1 MCSFFQEGWSLEGT
15 GVNKENFSE
24 ALGPVQTAKAIPT
37 ADLGG
42 THNQTPYNIRC
53 RQRHCPSA
61 SKHHFALLRQSDFA
75 GDPAMVDVDR
85 RPSHPHGLP
94 RPPSHAAG
102 LRRLSTRASAPSSPA
117 PPSPSASAPSPS
129 ALLAHLAAA
138 GVAVLPGLSATE
150 FALAEAA
157 LGGVQLPPDL
167 RELLALGLPSGD
179 GFPDYRTPA
188 GLRLLRFSAQEV
200 PAAVAAT
207 LPLAPGRRAGRAAP
221 PPLVPL
227 CGRHY
232 VPATPCLAG
241 NPVFYVSD
249 SGVTFAGAN
258 AADFLLRAFAAE
270 PPPGAPLRRQLSAPV
285 PPPSGAPPSTARR
298 SLDSVTGR
306 APRWIEFWTDAAAAG
321 DRFLEVPTG
330 ATSAAAAGAAPE
342 WLRPSLEEAASMLRR
357 GGWGLCEVEEMVTG
371 EGPSGAGEVNV
382 VALALTVDRC
392 CRDLKSGGWGAEEV
406 VEMLGAL
413 LGPRKPRRAVAALP
427 PDVAA
432 RMGRL
437 AEAVS
442 RAVGSHAKAKPPRP
456 S

>member
-1 MCSFFQEGWSLEGT
+1 
-15 GVNKENFSE
+15 
-24 ALGPVQTAKAIPT
+24 
-37 ADLGG
+37 
-42 THNQTPYNIRC
+42 
-53 RQRHCPSA
+53 
-61 SKHHFALLRQSDFA
+61 
-75 GDPAMVDVDR
+75 MVDVDR
-85 RPSHPHGLP
+85 RPALPHGLP

-102 LRRLSTRASAPSSPA
+102 LRRLSTRASAPSTPRTPA
-117 PPSPSASAPSPS
+117 PPSPSAAAGPPPSPS
-129 ALLAHLAAA
+129 AVLAHLAAA
-138 GVAVLPGLSATE
+138 GVSVLPGLSATE
-150 FALAEAA
+150 LALAEAA

-167 RELLALGLPSGD
+167 RELLALGVPSGD
-179 GFPDYRTPA
+179 GFPDYRSPA
-188 GLRLLRFSAQEV
+188 GLRLLRFAAQEV
-200 PAAVAAT
+200 PAAVAAA
-207 LPLAPGRRAGRAAP
+207 LPLAPGRRPGRAPPPPPP

-241 NPVFYVSD
+241 NPVFHVSD

-270 PPPGAPLRRQLSAPV
+270 PPPGAPLRRQLSAPA
-285 PPPSGAPPSTARR
+285 PPPPAPSPTPPSTARR

-330 ATSAAAAGAAPE
+330 ARNSSAGATAPE
-342 WLRPSLEEAASMLRR
+342 WLLSSLERAGAALAR
-357 GGWGLCEVEEMVTG
+357 GGWAAGEVEEMTSTG
-371 EGPSGAGEVNV
+371 PGPDGGEAL
-382 VALALTVDRC
+382 ALALTVDRC
-392 CRDLKSGGWGAEEV
+392 CGELRRGGWAAEEV

-413 LGPRKPRRAVAALP
+413 LGPRKARRAATALP

-432 RMGRL
+432 RVGRL

-442 RAVGSHAKAKPPRP
+442 RAVASRGKAKPPRP

>member
-1 MCSFFQEGWSLEGT
+1 
-15 GVNKENFSE
+15 
-24 ALGPVQTAKAIPT
+24 
-37 ADLGG
+37 
-42 THNQTPYNIRC
+42 
-53 RQRHCPSA
+53 
-61 SKHHFALLRQSDFA
+61 
-75 GDPAMVDVDR
+75 MVDVDR

-207 LPLAPGRRAGRAAP
+207 LRSPRARGAGRAAAP
-221 PPLVPL
+221 
-227 CGRHY
+227 R
-232 VPATPCLAG
+232 PAVRPALRAG
-241 NPVFYVSD
+241 DALPRGQPGFHVSD

>member
-1 MCSFFQEGWSLEGT
+1 
-15 GVNKENFSE
+15 
-24 ALGPVQTAKAIPT
+24 
-37 ADLGG
+37 
-42 THNQTPYNIRC
+42 
-53 RQRHCPSA
+53 
-61 SKHHFALLRQSDFA
+61 
-75 GDPAMVDVDR
+75 MVDVDR

-102 LRRLSTRASAPSSPA
+102 LRRLSTRASAPSTPRTAA
-117 PPSPSASAPSPS
+117 PPSPSAASAGPAPSPS

-138 GVAVLPGLSATE
+138 GVTVLPGLSDAE
-150 FALAEAA
+150 LALAEAA

-167 RELLALGLPSGD
+167 RDLLALGLPSGD
-179 GFPDYRTPA
+179 GFPDYRSPA
-188 GLRLLRFSAQEV
+188 GLRLLRFAAQEV
-200 PAAVAAT
+200 PAAVASTT
-207 LPLAPGRRAGRAAP
+207 LPLAPGRRRAGGRAAPPPP

-241 NPVFYVSD
+241 NPVFHVSD
-249 SGVTFAGAN
+249 SGVAFAGAN
-258 AADFLLRAFAAE
+258 VADFLLRAFAAE

-285 PPPSGAPPSTARR
+285 PPPSAAAPPSSTARR

-330 ATSAAAAGAAPE
+330 ASATSAAAAPG
-342 WLRPSLEEAASMLRR
+342 WLRSSLEEAASMLTR
-357 GGWGLCEVEEMVTG
+357 GGWGVREVEEMMTG
-371 EGPSGAGEVNV
+371 EGPSGSGSGVGEVNV
-382 VALALTVDRC
+382 AALALTVDRC
-392 CRDLKSGGWGAEEV
+392 CGDLKRGGWAAEEV

-432 RMGRL
+432 RVGRL

-442 RAVGSHAKAKPPRP
+442 RAVGSHAKVKPPRP

>member
-1 MCSFFQEGWSLEGT
+1 
-15 GVNKENFSE
+15 
-24 ALGPVQTAKAIPT
+24 
-37 ADLGG
+37 
-42 THNQTPYNIRC
+42 
-53 RQRHCPSA
+53 
-61 SKHHFALLRQSDFA
+61 
-75 GDPAMVDVDR
+75 MVDVDR
-85 RPSHPHGLP
+85 RPSLPHGLP

-102 LRRLSTRASAPSSPA
+102 LRRLSTRASAPSTPRTPA
-117 PPSPSASAPSPS
+117 PPSPSAAAVPAPSPS
-129 ALLAHLAAA
+129 AVLAHLAAA
-138 GVAVLPGLSATE
+138 GVPVLPGLSATE
-150 FALAEAA
+150 LALAEAA

-167 RELLALGLPSGD
+167 RELLALGVPSGD
-179 GFPDYRTPA
+179 GFPDYRSPA
-188 GLRLLRFSAQEV
+188 GLRLLRFAAQEV
-200 PAAVAAT
+200 PAAVAAA
-207 LPLAPGRRAGRAAP
+207 LPLAPGRRPGRAGAAP

-241 NPVFYVSD
+241 NPVFHVSD

-270 PPPGAPLRRQLSAPV
+270 PPPGAPLRRQLSAPA
-285 PPPSGAPPSTARR
+285 PPAASPSPAPPSTARR

-330 ATSAAAAGAAPE
+330 GARTLSSAAAPE
-342 WLRPSLEEAASMLRR
+342 WLLPSLERAGAALAR
-357 GGWGLCEVEEMVTG
+357 GGWGAGEVEEMTAAG
-371 EGPSGAGEVNV
+371 GPDGCGEVL
-382 VALALTVDRC
+382 ALALTVDRC
-392 CRDLKSGGWGAEEV
+392 CGDLRRGGWPAEEV

-413 LGPRKPRRAVAALP
+413 LAPRKARRAAAALP

-432 RMGRL
+432 RVGRL

-442 RAVGSHAKAKPPRP
+442 RAVASRGRAKPPRP